1 MKEYKNI
8 FELVKDFQDLAS
20 RTANPLE
27 ILKIRQGEY
36 YWADDSDSLPLDL
49 EWVNCG
55 KDFPSAKL
63 ILMESSVG
71 LFRGQA
77 DVYSPCYS
85 KAYRGFPLVKRP
97 RELLEEYRVK
107 FLALQAKTL
116 WYIYLLQKHPA
127 IPYARVRNIKMN
139 NFAIAQ
145 HYGMSTPYLDLTQ
158 SIEIASFFACCEYR
172 DNAWQPKLTGKGV
185 VYSFGPM
192 SNCELFGLVTFPRPV
207 SQKAWFVFLPFGV
220 DFEKLPQVKKFV
232 FNHTPEGSKHYLE
245 MFNSGK
251 DLFPGDP
258 AEDIAKDI
266 INSGAIPKDFVE
278 ESLSRFG
285 CIPENLKKTLSIFKD
300 SLNEYCNLA
309 VEDNIPIDFTDD
321 QIKRA
326 EDCLAKHAERF
337 NDFKGWV
344 RPVRIAR

>member
-1 MKEYKNI
+1 MREYKNI
-8 FELVKDFQDLAS
+8 FELVKNFQDLAS
-20 RTANPLE
+20 RTANLLE

-36 YWADDSDSLPLDL
+36 YWSDDSDSLSLDL

-77 DVYSPCYS
+77 DVSSPCYS
-85 KAYRGFPLVKRP
+85 KAYRGFPLVRRP
-97 RELLEEYRVK
+97 RELSEEHRVK

-116 WYIYLLQKHPA
+116 WYISLLQKHPA
-127 IPYARVRNIKMN
+127 IPYARIRNIKMN

-145 HYGMSTPYLDLTQ
+145 HYGMPTPYLDLTQ

-185 VYSFGPM
+185 VYSFAPM
-192 SNCELFGLVTFPRPV
+192 SNCELFGLVTFSRPV
-207 SQKAWFVFLPFGV
+207 LQKAWFVFLPFGV

-251 DLFPGDP
+251 DLFPEDP
-258 AEDIAKDI
+258 AEDVAKDI
-266 INSGAIPKDFVE
+266 INSSAIPKDFIE
-278 ESLSRFG
+278 KSLSRFG
-285 CIPENLKKTLSIFKD
+285 CIPENLKKTLGIFKA
-300 SLNEYCNLA
+300 SLNKYCNLA
-309 VEDNIPIDFTDD
+309 IEDSIPIDFTDD

-326 EDCLAKHAERF
+326 EDCLTKHAKRF

-344 RPVRIAR
+344 RPVRMS